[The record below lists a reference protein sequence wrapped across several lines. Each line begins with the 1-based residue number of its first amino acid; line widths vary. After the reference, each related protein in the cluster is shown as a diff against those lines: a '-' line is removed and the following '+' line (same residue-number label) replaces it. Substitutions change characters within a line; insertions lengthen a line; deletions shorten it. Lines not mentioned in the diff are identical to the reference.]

1 MKFITNKGII
11 NLFVIAAV
19 IKGKKVLLIHRKI
32 PDVWELPGG
41 NIEYG
46 ENPSETAKREVK
58 EETGLDVKV
67 KTILEIGSTIR
78 PDKVHEIV
86 LAYLC
91 KSKSK
96 IVTIDEEHTEYRWV
110 NFNEIRKIKNLATSV
125 QSVLKSL
132 KKYIE

>member
-1 MKFITNKGII
+1 
-11 NLFVIAAV
+11 V

-58 EETGLDVKV
+58 EETGL
-67 KTILEIGSTIR
+67 
-78 PDKVHEIV
+78 IV

-91 KSKSK
+91 KPKSK
-96 IVTIDEEHTEYRWV
+96 IVTIDESTL
-110 NFNEIRKIKNLATSV
+110 NTNG
-125 QSVLKSL
+125 
-132 KKYIE
+132 